1 METQGSLGGWFSN
14 ALTSLKLTEATKAD
28 ALSRGAPATVSSK
41 ATASSVLHAEGAVD
55 KASQSLKARPA
66 PITPTAPDTAPEEAV
81 TRDTASSVAPGGHQ
95 ASSVAPG
102 GHQVVQ
108 SGDAEAA
115 AAQADEEKEE
125 VMVKVGMVGDAQI
138 GKTSLMVKYVEG
150 AFDEDYIQ
158 TLGVNFMEKTV
169 SIRNAHITFSIWDL
183 GGQREFLNMLPLV
196 CNDAAGEA
204 LI

>member
-1 METQGSLGGWFSN
+1 METQGSLGGWLSN
-14 ALTSLKLTEATKAD
+14 ALTSLKLTESTKAD
-28 ALSRGAPATVSSK
+28 ALSRGAPAATVGSK
-41 ATASSVLHAEGAVD
+41 ATAASAVHAEGAVD
-55 KASQSLKARPA
+55 KASQSLNARPA
-66 PITPTAPDTAPEEAV
+66 STMPTAPEEAV
-81 TRDTASSVAPGGHQ
+81 TRHAAASSI
-95 ASSVAPG
+95 APG
-102 GHQVVQ
+102 GHQVVET
-108 SGDAEAA
+108 GDADAA

-204 LI
+204 LF